1 MTAFSLAGVPPA
13 ARWLGL
19 AGLLPFYAG
28 ALALWLGPPDASA
41 LSALLSYAAVILSF
55 LGAVHWGRALA
66 SPEQQNWSVLG
77 WSVAP
82 ALMGWLAA
90 EWMDSA
96 PALLLLIVGF
106 WAAFVVDLRAV
117 ADGRFP
123 RWYLALRKLL
133 SALVVLALALS
144 LLAVWA

>member
-1 MTAFSLAGVPPA
+1 MTAFSLAGIPPA

-19 AGLLPFYAG
+19 AGLLPFYAC

-41 LSALLSYAAVILSF
+41 LSVLLAYAAVILSF

-82 ALMGWLAA
+82 ALIGWLAA
-90 EWMDSA
+90 GWMDAA

-106 WAAFVVDLRAV
+106 WAAFVVDMRAV

-133 SALVVLALALS
+133 SALVVLALAIS
-144 LLAVWA
+144 LLAVWV